1 MSKTLILYPFISMIL
16 LTLFLYVQNYLV
28 NRKAIKNGIV
38 KFSYLKDYIGDVP
51 SYITISRQTLK
62 NQFELPIFF
71 YLLILMALIFDKVA
85 LVDLILSWVF
95 VISRYIHCYIR
106 LGYHNIIH
114 RAYIFEIGMLT
125 LVIWWIIFLYNIL

>member
-38 KFSYLKDYIGDVP
+38 KFSYLKDYKSDVP

-71 YLLILMALIFDKVA
+71 YLLILMALIFDKVD
-85 LVDLILSWVF
+85 LVDLIFSWIF

-125 LVIWWIIFLYNIL
+125 LVIWWILFLYNIL

>member
-38 KFSYLKDYIGDVP
+38 KFSYLKDYKSDVP

-71 YLLILMALIFDKVA
+71 YLLILMALIFDKVD
-85 LVDLILSWVF
+85 LVDLIFSWIF

-114 RAYIFEIGMLT
+114 RAYIFEIGMLA
-125 LVIWWIIFLYNIL
+125 LVIWWITFLYNIL

>member
-38 KFSYLKDYIGDVP
+38 KFSYLKDYKSDVP

-71 YLLILMALIFDKVA
+71 YLLILMALIFDKVD
-85 LVDLILSWVF
+85 LVDLILSWIF

-114 RAYIFEIGMLT
+114 RAYIFEIGMLA
-125 LVIWWIIFLYNIL
+125 LVIWWITFLYNIL

>member
-38 KFSYLKDYIGDVP
+38 KFSYLKDYKSDVP

-71 YLLILMALIFDKVA
+71 YLLILMTLIFDKVA
-85 LVDLILSWVF
+85 LVDIILSWVF

-114 RAYIFEIGMLT
+114 RAYIFEIGMLA
-125 LVIWWIIFLYNIL
+125 LVIWWITFLYNIL

>member
-38 KFSYLKDYIGDVP
+38 KFSYLKDYKSDVP

-71 YLLILMALIFDKVA
+71 YLLILMALIFDKVD
-85 LVDLILSWVF
+85 LVDLIFSWIF

-114 RAYIFEIGMLT
+114 RAYIFEIGMLA
-125 LVIWWIIFLYNIL
+125 LVIWWILFLYNIL

>member
-38 KFSYLKDYIGDVP
+38 KFSYLKDYKSDVP

-71 YLLILMALIFDKVA
+71 YLLILMALIFDKVD
-85 LVDLILSWVF
+85 LVDLILSWIF

-114 RAYIFEIGMLT
+114 RAYIFEIGMLA
-125 LVIWWIIFLYNIL
+125 LVIWWIAFLYNIL

>member
-28 NRKAIKNGIV
+28 NRRAIKNGIV
-38 KFSYLKDYIGDVP
+38 KFSYLKDYKGDVP

-62 NQFELPIFF
+62 NQLELPIFF

-114 RAYIFEIGMLT
+114 RAYIFEVGMFA

>member
-28 NRKAIKNGIV
+28 NRRAIKNGIV
-38 KFSYLKDYIGDVP
+38 KFSYLKDYKGDVP

-62 NQFELPIFF
+62 NQLELPIFF

>member
-38 KFSYLKDYIGDVP
+38 KFSYLKDYKSDVP

-71 YLLILMALIFDKVA
+71 YLLILMALIFDKVD
-85 LVDLILSWVF
+85 LVDLIFSWIF

-114 RAYIFEIGMLT
+114 RAYIFEIGMLA
-125 LVIWWIIFLYNIL
+125 LVIWWIAFLYNIL

>member
-1 MSKTLILYPFISMIL
+1 MNKILILYPFISMIF

-28 NRKAIKNGIV
+28 NRRAVKNGVI
-38 KFSYLKDYIGDVP
+38 KISYLKDYQGEVP

-71 YLLILMALIFDKVA
+71 YLLILILLIFDNITQI
-85 LVDLILSWVF
+85 DIILSWVF

-114 RAYIFEIGMLT
+114 RAYIFEIGMFVLI
-125 LVIWWIIFLYNIL
+125 IWWIVFFYNVL

>member
-1 MSKTLILYPFISMIL
+1 MSKTLILYPFISMVL

-38 KFSYLKDYIGDVP
+38 KFSYLKDYKGDVP

-114 RAYIFEIGMLT
+114 RAYIFELGMFV